1 MTDWSGDD
9 VSRLTGVGPKLKEKL
24 EKLGIRNQQQL
35 LFHLPLRYED
45 RTRISPIGALQSG
58 QRCLIEGEIVLSSVI
73 FRRRRMLQVKIS
85 DGTGFIS
92 LRFFHFNAG
101 QQKSLQ
107 KGNWIRCF
115 GEARRV
121 MGNIE
126 MVHPE
131 YELINEDAPPPL
143 NTSLTPVYPTTE
155 GLHQIGLRKIIKQVL
170 TKLQQLPLPETLP
183 VEWLSSHQFPMVSD
197 ALLILHNPQNQQDV
211 VLIQAMQH
219 PAQTRFVIEEL
230 TAHRISLL
238 LRRDQISR
246 LQCPQINPSEQLV
259 QNLKQQ
265 LAFTLTNAQ
274 QRVIA
279 ELLQDFEHKKPMMR
293 LVQGDVGSGKTVV
306 AAFTALPV
314 IDSGYQC
321 ALMAPTEILAQQ
333 HYINFK
339 IWLEP
344 LGIKVT
350 SLLGAHKGKVRAE
363 KEAAIESG
371 DAQMVIGTHALFQQ
385 SVNFHALGLMIIDEQ
400 HRFGVDQRQALQKKA
415 QAGLMPH
422 QLIMTAT
429 PIPRT
434 LAMSV
439 YADLDYS
446 QIDELPPGRTPV
458 KTAIIPESKRDE
470 LVHKVRSA
478 CAEGQQ
484 IYWVCTLIEE
494 SEVMQCEAAE
504 LTFAKLQQHLPD
516 ITVGL
521 VHGRMKSNQKEEVI
535 QTFKSGD
542 IQLLVA
548 TTVIEVGVDVPN
560 ASIMIIENPERLGLS
575 QIHQLR
581 GRVGRGNK
589 ESYCLLLVK
598 SNISPAVSQRMEII
612 RNHQD
617 GFIIAEKDLEIRGA
631 GEVLGTKQTGEASF
645 RIVDIVRDKRWFHQA
660 EVLAALLM
668 RPDQSQLR
676 KQLLDNWIGKK
687 VQYSDVA

>member
-1 MTDWSGDD
+1 MTDWSRED
-9 VSRLTGVGPKLKEKL
+9 VSRLNGVGPKLKEKL

-45 RTRISPIGALQSG
+45 RTRISPVGGLQSG
-58 QRCLIEGEIVLSSVI
+58 QRVLIEGEIILSSVS
-73 FRRRRMLQVKIS
+73 FGRRRTLQVKVT
-85 DGTGFIS
+85 DGTGFIT
-92 LRFFHFNAG
+92 LRFFHFNAN

-131 YELINEDAPPPL
+131 YQLINEDAPPPL

-170 TKLQQLPLPETLP
+170 GKLQQFPLVETLP
-183 VEWLSSHQFPMVSD
+183 VEWLDSHQFPTVSD
-197 ALLILHNPQNQQDV
+197 ALLTLHNPQHQQDV
-211 VLIQAMQH
+211 ALIQSMQH

-246 LQCPQINPSEQLV
+246 LQCPKISPSEELIHK
-259 QNLKQQ
+259 LKQH
-265 LAFTLTNAQ
+265 LAFTLTDAQ
-274 QRVIA
+274 QRVID
-279 ELLQDFEHKKPMMR
+279 ELLQDFELNKPMMR

-306 AAFTALPV
+306 AAFSALPV
-314 IDSGYQC
+314 INSGYQC

-339 IWLEP
+339 MWLEP
-344 LGIKVT
+344 LGIQVV
-350 SLLGAHKGKVRAE
+350 SLLGAHKGKLRVE
-363 KEAAIESG
+363 KEAAIKSG
-371 DAQMVIGTHALFQQ
+371 YAQMVIGTHALFQQ
-385 SVNFHALGLMIIDEQ
+385 SVNFYALGLMIIDEQ

-458 KTAIIPESKRDE
+458 KTAIITESKRDE
-470 LVHKVRSA
+470 LIQKVRSA
-478 CAEGQQ
+478 CADGQQ

-504 LTFAKLQQHLPD
+504 VTFEKLQQHLPD
-516 ITVGL
+516 LNVGL
-521 VHGRMKSNQKEEVI
+521 VHGRMKSNQKDEVI
-535 QTFKSGD
+535 QTFKAGD

-581 GRVGRGNK
+581 GRVGRGNR
-589 ESYCLLLVK
+589 ESFCLLLVK
-598 SNISPAVSQRMEII
+598 SNISKAVSQRMEII

-645 RIVDIVRDKRWFHQA
+645 RIVDIVRDKHWFSQA
-660 EVLAALLM
+660 EMLATILM
-668 RPDQSQLR
+668 RPDKNQLR